1 MAIFPIIETDD
12 IVQANDKFRIRADK
26 SYISKGEAAITL
38 VEINPGTGTFVPVT
52 GSPIAS
58 KNWFMDFQHSSAGDR
73 TVAVR
78 ITTDGAP
85 VSLSKTVTVLS
96 EASDYLYSKDSELV
110 AIESDILKYVP
121 EGRSSFKYAHREA
134 QNQIL
139 EWLWVNGYSKTDGT
153 RFVKTDFIDVLEVNY
168 WSRYLTLRLIFKDL
182 SNQVDDIF
190 DKKAKMYENIEHQWR
205 TKALLK
211 IDINGDGVVDTYEGF
226 NMTTRRLV
234 RE

>member
-12 IVQANDKFRIRADK
+12 IVQVNDKFRIKADK
-26 SYISKGEAAITL
+26 SYISKGEAAITA
-38 VEINPGTGTFVPVT
+38 VEIDPGTGTFVNVT
-52 GSPIAS
+52 GTTS
-58 KNWFMDFQHSSAGDR
+58 KNWFMDFQHSSAGDK

-85 VSLSKTVTVLS
+85 SIVTKTVTVLS
-96 EASDYLYSKDSELV
+96 EASDYLFSKDSELV

-134 QNQIL
+134 QGQIL
-139 EWLWVNGYSKTDGT
+139 EWLWVNGYKKTDAT
-153 RFVKTDFIDVLEVNY
+153 RFVKTDFIDLVEVNY
-168 WSRYLTLRLIFKDL
+168 WSRYVTLRLIFKDL

-190 DKKAKMYENIEHQWR
+190 DKKAKAFENIEHQWR

-211 IDINGDGVVDTYEGF
+211 IDVNGDATLDAYEGF